1 MNPRVPMEVLTP
13 EQCAKVRELLAA
25 RGEVA
30 AIRAVGLR
38 DPAAFYKAAGGFPV
52 ARLTAE
58 VIRGNL
64 DRI

>member
-1 MNPRVPMEVLTP
+1 MNPRVPMETLNADQV
-13 EQCAKVRELLAA
+13 AKLRELVTL

-30 AIRAVGLR
+30 AIKSVGLR

-58 VIRGNL
+58 VIRGHL

>member
-1 MNPRVPMEVLTP
+1 MNPRVPMDTLTA
-13 EQCAKVRELLAA
+13 EQCAKVREILAA

-30 AIRAVGLR
+30 AIKAIGLR

-52 ARLTAE
+52 SRLTAE
-58 VIRGNL
+58 VVRGHL